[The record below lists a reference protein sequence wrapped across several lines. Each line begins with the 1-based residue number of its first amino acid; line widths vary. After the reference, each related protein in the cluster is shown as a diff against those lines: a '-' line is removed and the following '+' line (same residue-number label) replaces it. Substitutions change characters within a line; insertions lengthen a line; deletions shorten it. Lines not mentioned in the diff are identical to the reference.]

1 MQHGDMPLMWQSYES
16 ICKTGFEEEFG
27 DQWQLDNF
35 LWTPAIVPA
44 TQDATYDL
52 AYVFSTRKFTV
63 RFQNWDHTL
72 LDEQQVE
79 YGKAA
84 QAPADPTRE
93 GYTFKGWDRELNNII
108 ADMTVTA
115 VFEKAK
121 DDKDTGIKDVQ
132 ILPSEGVQK
141 ILHEGRLY
149 IILPDGKVFNA
160 QGVRVK

>member
-1 MQHGDMPLMWQSYES
+1 M
-16 ICKTGFEEEFG
+16 
-27 DQWQLDNF
+27 
-35 LWTPAIVPA
+35 
-44 TQDATYDL
+44 
-52 AYVFSTRKFTV
+52 
-63 RFQNWDHTL
+63 

-93 GYTFKGWDRELNNII
+93 GYTFKGWDREFNNII
-108 ADMTVTA
+108 ADMIVTA
-115 VFEKAK
+115 VFEKNK

>member
-1 MQHGDMPLMWQSYES
+1 M
-16 ICKTGFEEEFG
+16 
-27 DQWQLDNF
+27 
-35 LWTPAIVPA
+35 
-44 TQDATYDL
+44 
-52 AYVFSTRKFTV
+52 
-63 RFQNWDHTL
+63 

-93 GYTFKGWDRELNNII
+93 GYTFKGWDREFNNII